1 MPGDNQQAILGMKPQ
16 TLALLTA
23 GVVAAAGLGYVV
35 YFDQKRRSD
44 PTFRKQLKRERK
56 KMTKAAKS
64 AEETEKA
71 AKVQLIETIL
81 DKVSKDTF
89 PETPEKKEEYFM
101 TQVAAGEALCGK
113 GEQFYDEAVL
123 PFYRAMKVYPAPMEL
138 IMVYQKTI
146 PEYVF
151 QMVVNIMALEQHKRQ
166 QGFYEQFPPKETK
179 VKLGEL
185 PAGTTDEGKP
195 IVRRGLVADVAL
207 TEGQHVYSEGPLV
220 SALHPALEGSYC
232 NHCLR
237 KVTEENKV
245 ACANCSEVAF
255 CSGECETAA
264 SDAYHKYLCSKNKAG
279 ADEEGNK
286 ELAFLQFSKDK
297 NLKYPYMVSK
307 FLSTMVAEEVERT
320 KSGVSADKSYNS
332 WDHVDRFRYLD
343 TAPTEATTQEIQT
356 LKELLGEK
364 VQGISEFLTNEIYL
378 MLKGKLLYNAYAV
391 NTESAELE
399 LEESSEHVRK
409 TPTDKHSV
417 GAALYKISTYLGQA
431 DSEEEA
437 NVRVVFDK
445 ENHDVSVYMTKDVK
459 EGDEL
464 KAVYTLPVPKASQQ

>member
-1 MPGDNQQAILGMKPQ
+1 M
-16 TLALLTA
+16 
-23 GVVAAAGLGYVV
+23 
-35 YFDQKRRSD
+35 
-44 PTFRKQLKRERK
+44 
-56 KMTKAAKS
+56 
-64 AEETEKA
+64 
-71 AKVQLIETIL
+71 
-81 DKVSKDTF
+81 
-89 PETPEKKEEYFM
+89 
-101 TQVAAGEALCGK
+101 
-113 GEQFYDEAVL
+113 
-123 PFYRAMKVYPAPMEL
+123 
-138 IMVYQKTI
+138 
-146 PEYVF
+146 
-151 QMVVNIMALEQHKRQ
+151 
-166 QGFYEQFPPKETK
+166 
-179 VKLGEL
+179 KLGEL

-207 TEGQHVYSEGPLV
+207 TEGQHVYTEGPLV
-220 SALHPALEGSYC
+220 SALHPALEVRLKQDERQRERPNCPIKGSYC

-245 ACANCSEVAF
+245 ACANCSEVVF
-255 CSGECETAA
+255 CSAECESAA
-264 SDAYHKYLCSKNKAG
+264 SDAYHKYLCSKSKAG

-320 KSGVSADKSYNS
+320 KSGVSSDKSYNS

-343 TAPTEATTQEIQT
+343 TAATEATTQEIQT

-391 NTESAELE
+391 NTESTELE
-399 LEESSEHVRK
+399 LEVKKKGKELSSCIKTDEQKKIFMQESSEHVRK
-409 TPTDKHSV
+409 TPTDKQSV

-445 ENHDVSVYMTKDVK
+445 ENHDVSVYMIKDVK

-464 KAVYTLPVPKASQQ
+464 KAVYTLPVPKAAQQ